1 MKVNKIVNS
10 MISVLAL
17 GVSTTAWAHPG
28 HGSTVQSFVDGLV
41 HPFTGLDH
49 MVLLASGG
57 AVLAIVQP
65 KVTLSRGWSFGL
77 AGIFAGGC
85 GAMVG
90 NLTIALVG
98 TVLALAC
105 LSVVT
110 MRETDRRRTYV
121 ALGTTTAISLQA
133 GSHLLAWG
141 DAPPQ
146 IYFAIGFGLA
156 SLGVFLTAYALM
168 AVVGLVIGRSTKVPL
183 G

>member
-1 MKVNKIVNS
+1 MKLNKIVNS
-10 MISVLAL
+10 MISALVL
-17 GVSTTAWAHPG
+17 GVSSTAWAHPG
-28 HGSTVQSFVDGLV
+28 RGSTGPSFFDGLV

-49 MVLLASGG
+49 MVLLALGG

-65 KVTLSRGWSFGL
+65 KMTISRWWSFGL

-90 NLTIALVG
+90 NLAIVLVG

-105 LSVVT
+105 LTVVA

-133 GSHLLAWG
+133 GSHVLAWG

-146 IYFAIGFGLA
+146 IDFAIGFGLA
-156 SLGVFLTAYALM
+156 SLGVFSAAYAVM
-168 AVVGLVIGRSTKVPL
+168 AVVGLVIGRSTKAPL

>member
-1 MKVNKIVNS
+1 MKLNKIVNS
-10 MISVLAL
+10 MISALVL

-28 HGSTVQSFVDGLV
+28 HDSTVPSFFDGLV

-65 KVTLSRGWSFGL
+65 KITPSRWWSFGL

-85 GAMVG
+85 GAMFG
-90 NLTIALVG
+90 NLVIALVG

-105 LSVVT
+105 LTVVT
-110 MRETDRRRTYV
+110 IRETDRRRTYV

-146 IYFAIGFGLA
+146 IDFAIGFGLA
-156 SLGVFLTAYALM
+156 SLGVFSAAYLLTA
-168 AVVGLVIGRSTKVPL
+168 VIGSNLVRASRRF